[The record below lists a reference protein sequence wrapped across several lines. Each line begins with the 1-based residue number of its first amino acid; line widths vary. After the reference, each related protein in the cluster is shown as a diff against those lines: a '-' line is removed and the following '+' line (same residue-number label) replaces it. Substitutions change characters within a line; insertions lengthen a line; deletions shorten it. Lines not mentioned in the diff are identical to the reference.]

1 MKVKKENRGGQRK
14 GAGRPSS
21 TNKMVSKSQRLPQE
35 VWDNTTSKF
44 RREAIL
50 TAFRAK
56 IK

>member
-1 MKVKKENRGGQRK
+1 MPKGIHTTPRGRK
-14 GAGRPSS
+14 TDP
-21 TNKMVSKSQRLPQE
+21 NKMVSKSQRLPQE
-35 VWDNTTSKF
+35 IWDNTTSKF

>member
-1 MKVKKENRGGQRK
+1 MPRGIYTRKPEHGKVGRK
-14 GAGRPSS
+14 ANPEKLVG
-21 TNKMVSKSQRLPQE
+21 KIMCLPAE
-35 VWDNTTSKF
+35 VWEQTTSKF